1 MTSKDQCREAFEAWA
16 SSLLLP
22 MGMSHPWLERNSS
35 GEYVFG
41 QVPAWWEAWQAAR
54 SAPAAPVE
62 LPEPFALYDGEK
74 WYANEEAAI
83 CSCANMQKLQKVY
96 TEQQVRELLA
106 AAPKLP
112 QGDGWLPIES
122 APKDG
127 TWLALWRT
135 PEPEDSC
142 MQSEPFIIARWRE
155 DDQAFAW
162 PDEVF
167 DAFTLWGRDTANAI
181 VNEGE
186 RIYFADD
193 FTHWMPLPQPPK
205 EQG

>member
-1 MTSKDQCREAFEAWA
+1 MTNKDQCREAFEAWA

-41 QVPAWWEAWQAAR
+41 QAPAWWEAWQAAR
-54 SAPAAPVE
+54 SAPAVPVE

-83 CSCANMQKLQKVY
+83 CSCANMQKLQKIY

-112 QGDGWLPIES
+112 QGDGWIPVGKQLPES
-122 APKDG
+122 GKPVLLDIGKKYPIRAMWVSK
-127 TWLALWRT
+127 
-135 PEPEDSC
+135 
-142 MQSEPFIIARWRE
+142 
-155 DDQAFAW
+155 
-162 PDEVF
+162 
-167 DAFTLWGRDTANAI
+167 FTLVAAGEDTDWGEYSVDCDEYFCPEGWYEW
-181 VNEGE
+181 NEHE
-186 RIYFADD
+186 E
-193 FTHWMPLPQPPK
+193 THWNVSVEPLQWMPLPQPPK
-205 EQG
+205 EQE